1 MLQVMVLQRK
11 CGAPLMTLAM
21 ALGLVAATPSHA
33 ESIRGWVSDEGCAR
47 GRTNGGI
54 FTGTNP
60 DCARKC
66 ILNGARTVLI
76 DSDHKRVLFIGN
88 PAALKENIGDYVEI
102 QGALD
107 SGSNL
112 HIDSFKL
119 IEKGVAKCDL
129 KQQH

>member
-1 MLQVMVLQRK
+1 MLQVTVLQLKR
-11 CGAPLMTLAM
+11 GAPLMALAIG
-21 ALGLVAATPSHA
+21 LGLVAATPSHA
-33 ESIRGWVSDEGCAR
+33 ESIRGWISDEGCAR
-47 GRTNGGI
+47 GHASGGT

-76 DSDHKRVLFIGN
+76 DSNHKRVLLVGN
-88 PAALKENIGDYVEI
+88 PAVLKENIGDYVEI

-112 HIDSFKL
+112 HVDSFKL

-129 KQQH
+129 KQRH